1 MKGNMDY
8 LLGQALSLI
17 FYIMT
22 LVIYYRARKEYV
34 GGKIAAAIKL
44 IIIFLAILFL
54 ADFADYFFIML
65 LPIDRD
71 TVLIIKILLKL
82 SAICVLFFGGLRFF
96 VSRGDAP
103 AATREPSAAVPSI
116 KQIASPRGT
125 EGKGL
130 ASKAEAFGAGDDR
143 KPTLGR
149 YEILEQIGRGAMGIV
164 YKGRDPKLNRLTAI
178 KTIRF
183 IDEFDDDQAEIIKE
197 HFYHEAEV
205 VAKLSHPNIV
215 TIFDVGEDLDLSYL
229 AMEYLEGQS
238 LEKFTK
244 PGHLLALGDCLDIVI
259 QVCDALAYAH
269 DHDIIHRDIKPEN
282 IMLLKDG
289 TVKVTDFGIARVATS
304 TKTRTG
310 VIKGTPY
317 YMSPEQTKGMK
328 LTGPSDIFSLGVVF
342 YQLLTGHLPFTGE
355 NMAAIMYQT
364 TAADPEPPTTYNPE
378 IDPAIVAILDR
389 ALTKQLDARYQFAQQ
404 MGDHLRRFRRNLP
417 GTMPG
422 EQDWAASPSGIA
434 VPSQESIK
442 GLPDV
447 PSHKLQAA
455 PETQSGIPTEKG
467 IELDGVRLEM
477 DVTATQETPPP
488 ETGTDLTTDSDA
500 QSLNHAFGGTTD
512 RQDEAREI
520 TFPETKQTYPPTF
533 DWDYEAEGE
542 AVQAADEDPAFT
554 ESVIE
559 RVGTRFKVTDNLFSR
574 ITSLVIIG
582 SFAAIALSVVYFLF
596 WQPSA
601 SDDVVIRERN
611 QVPSAS
617 QMPTEQELQ
626 AKLEEQQ
633 RQIQA
638 IQAQREREKQA
649 EQERLA
655 QEAVAQ
661 QAEQERLARIE
672 QEKQAERERLAQIEQ
687 ARREEQLRLERI
699 EQAKQAEQERLARS
713 QREQLSQQQQT
724 ELETIAQFVTRGRDA
739 WQRQDYREARK
750 HYEAALQKVTASP
763 FKTERRFL
771 DYKKEIEAA
780 LKNDDIVYGAKGHIK
795 YHNKWMSPQEYE
807 TTLFQEGYVKYQG
820 QLIHHT
826 GLRKTIE
833 RVTETDVN
841 AYLTLR
847 YQGQRVHTKNINF
860 RSVVLNRSNNQSS
873 DYTVYYDWEVWTF
886 KDLGKGRCA
895 LNITYDVAKDNWR
908 MVKGCE

>member
-1 MKGNMDY
+1 MTGSMDY
-8 LLGQALSLI
+8 LLGQVLSLI

-34 GGKIAAAIKL
+34 GGKIAAAMKL

-54 ADFADYFFIML
+54 ADFVDYFFIML
-65 LPIDRD
+65 LPMDRD

-82 SAICVLFFGGLRFF
+82 AAICVLFFGGLRFF
-96 VSRGDAP
+96 VSRRETQAPSRETSTTLPAVKELKPQRGSERKGPAEKAAPFDA
-103 AATREPSAAVPSI
+103 S
-116 KQIASPRGT
+116 
-125 EGKGL
+125 
-130 ASKAEAFGAGDDR
+130 DDR

-215 TIFDVGEDLDLSYL
+215 TVFDVGEDLDLSYL

-244 PGHLLALGDCLDIVI
+244 SGRLLALGECLDIVI

-269 DHDIIHRDIKPEN
+269 EHDIIHRDIKPEN

-304 TKTRTG
+304 TRTRTG

-317 YMSPEQTKGMK
+317 YMSPEQTKGIK

-364 TAADPEPPTTYNPE
+364 TAADPPPPTTYNPE
-378 IDPAIVAILDR
+378 IDPAIVAILDQ
-389 ALTKQLDARYQFAQQ
+389 ALTKQLEARYQSAQE
-404 MGDHLRRFRRNLP
+404 MGDQLRQFRRKLP
-417 GTMPG
+417 GAMPS
-422 EQDWAASPSGIA
+422 EPDWAASPSGIA
-434 VPSQESIK
+434 VASQNDIEDLS
-442 GLPDV
+442 V
-447 PSHKLQAA
+447 AQSHKLQVV
-455 PETQSGIPTEKG
+455 PETASGIATEKG

-477 DVTATQETPPP
+477 DATATPETPAP
-488 ETGTDLTTDSDA
+488 EIGTDLTTESDA
-500 QSLNHAFGGTTD
+500 QTLDHAFGAAPD
-512 RQDEAREI
+512 RQDESPAI
-520 TFPETKQTYPPTF
+520 TFPDTKQTYPPTF
-533 DWDYEAEGE
+533 DWDYEAKGDAGE
-542 AVQAADEDPAFT
+542 TVETDPAFS

-559 RVGTRFKVTDNLFSR
+559 RVGTRFKITDNLFAR

-582 SFAAIALSVVYFLF
+582 SFAAIALSVVYYLF
-596 WQPSA
+596 WHPSA
-601 SDDVVIRERN
+601 SVDPVAIERD

-617 QMPTEQELQ
+617 QLTTDQELQ
-626 AKLEEQQ
+626 AKLEEQK

-655 QEAVAQ
+655 QEAEAQ
-661 QAEQERLARIE
+661 QAEQERLAGIE
-672 QEKQAERERLAQIEQ
+672 QENQAERERLTQIEQ
-687 ARREEQLRLERI
+687 AKREEQRRLEQI
-699 EQAKQAEQERLARS
+699 EQAKQAEQERQARA

-724 ELETIAQFVTRGRDA
+724 ELETIAQFVTNGRNA
-739 WQRQDYREARK
+739 WQRQDYREARQ
-750 HYEAALQKVTASP
+750 HYEAALQKVTASR
-763 FKTERRFL
+763 FKAERRFL
-771 DYKKEIEAA
+771 DYKNEIKTA
-780 LKNDDIVYGAKGHIK
+780 LKNDDIIYGAKGYIK

-820 QLIHHT
+820 RLIHHT

-833 RVTETDVN
+833 RVTEPDVS

-860 RSVVLNRSNNQSS
+860 RSAVLNRSDNQSS

-895 LNITYDVAKDNWR
+895 LSITYYADKDNWR
-908 MVKGCE
+908 IVKGCE